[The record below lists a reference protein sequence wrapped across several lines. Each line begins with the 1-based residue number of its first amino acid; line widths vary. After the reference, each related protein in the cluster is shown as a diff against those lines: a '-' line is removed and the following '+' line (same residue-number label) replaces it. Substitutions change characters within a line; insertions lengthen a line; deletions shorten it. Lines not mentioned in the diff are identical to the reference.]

1 MESEFY
7 LNSNNFERRCAITE
21 IRISL
26 NCLLIEKKKKKRYLK
41 IPTENRLCSSC
52 NIIEDEK
59 HFL

>member
-26 NCLLIEKKKKKRYLK
+26 NCLLIERKKKKKIFK
-41 IPTENRLCSSC
+41 DPHS
-52 NIIEDEK
+52 K
-59 HFL
+59 